1 MMRRADCSAFFL
13 ERMNGM
19 PTILVVEDDA
29 KIARLLELELMHA
42 GYQVEVAHDGRA
54 GLDRALAGGIDLMLL
69 DVMLPQMSGLEVVRR
84 VKEEQPLLPVLMVTA
99 RGDRYDK
106 VSGLDLGADDYIT
119 KPFEME
125 ELLARIRAFLRMRQ
139 HVQVDTSERVL
150 SYEGLTVDV
159 NRHEVVCEGQKVDLT
174 RREFDLLVYLLEH
187 PERVLTRDQLVE
199 HVWGFDYYGDTNVVD
214 VYVRYV
220 RKKLG
225 GSWIQT
231 VRGVGYMLK
240 RGE

>member
-1 MMRRADCSAFFL
+1 MQ
-13 ERMNGM
+13 
-19 PTILVVEDDA
+19 TILVVEDDS
-29 KIARLLELELMHA
+29 KIARLLELELKHA
-42 GYQVEVAHDGRA
+42 GYAVMVATDGRT
-54 GLDRALAGGIDLMLL
+54 GLERALADDVDLVLL

-84 VKEEQPLLPVLMVTA
+84 LKEERPLLPVLMVTA

-119 KPFEME
+119 KPFEIE
-125 ELLARIRAFLRMRQ
+125 EVLARIRAFLRMLKLVRQ
-139 HVQVDTSERVL
+139 DHSEQVLT
-150 SYEGLTVDV
+150 YETLTVDV
-159 NRHEVVCEGQKVDLT
+159 NRHEVYCDGKKVDLT
-174 RREFDLLVYLLEH
+174 RREFDLLVFFLEN

-220 RKKLG
+220 RKKLT

>member
-1 MMRRADCSAFFL
+1 MQ
-13 ERMNGM
+13 
-19 PTILVVEDDA
+19 TILVVEDDS
-29 KIARLLELELMHA
+29 KIARLLELELRHA
-42 GYQVEVAHDGRA
+42 GYAVTVATDGRT
-54 GLDRALAGGIDLMLL
+54 GLERALADDVDLVLL

-84 VKEEQPLLPVLMVTA
+84 LKEERPLLPVLMVTA

-119 KPFEME
+119 KPFEIE
-125 ELLARIRAFLRMRQ
+125 EVLARIRAFLRMLKLVRQ
-139 HVQVDTSERVL
+139 DHSEQVLT
-150 SYEGLTVDV
+150 YETLTVDV
-159 NRHEVVCEGQKVDLT
+159 NRHEVYCDGKKVELT
-174 RREFDLLVYLLEH
+174 RREFDLLVFFLEN

-220 RKKLG
+220 RKKLT

>member
-1 MMRRADCSAFFL
+1 
-13 ERMNGM
+13 MNGM

-42 GYQVEVAHDGRA
+42 GYEVEVAHDGRA

-139 HVQVDTSERVL
+139 HVQIDTSERVL

-159 NRHEVVCEGQKVDLT
+159 NRHEVICEGQKVDLT

>member
-1 MMRRADCSAFFL
+1 MQ
-13 ERMNGM
+13 
-19 PTILVVEDDA
+19 TILVVEDDS
-29 KIARLLELELMHA
+29 KIARLLELELKHA
-42 GYQVEVAHDGRA
+42 GYAVIVATDGRT
-54 GLDRALAGGIDLMLL
+54 GLERALADDVDLVLL

-84 VKEEQPLLPVLMVTA
+84 LKEERPLLPVLMVTA

-119 KPFEME
+119 KPFEIE
-125 ELLARIRAFLRMRQ
+125 EVLARIRAFLRMLKLVRQ
-139 HVQVDTSERVL
+139 DHSEQVLT
-150 SYEGLTVDV
+150 YETLTVDV
-159 NRHEVVCEGQKVDLT
+159 NRHEVYCDGKKVDLT
-174 RREFDLLVYLLEH
+174 RREFDLLLFFLEN

-220 RKKLG
+220 RKKLT

>member
-1 MMRRADCSAFFL
+1 MQ
-13 ERMNGM
+13 
-19 PTILVVEDDA
+19 TILVVEDDS
-29 KIARLLELELMHA
+29 KIARLLELELRHA
-42 GYQVEVAHDGRA
+42 GYAVTVATDGRT
-54 GLDRALAGGIDLMLL
+54 GLERALADDIDLVLL

-84 VKEEQPLLPVLMVTA
+84 LKEERPLLPVLMVTA

-119 KPFEME
+119 KPFEIE
-125 ELLARIRAFLRMRQ
+125 EVLARIRAFLRMRQ
-139 HVQVDTSERVL
+139 LVRQDHSEQVLT
-150 SYEGLTVDV
+150 YETLTVDV
-159 NRHEVVCEGQKVDLT
+159 NRHEVYCDGKKVELT
-174 RREFDLLVYLLEH
+174 RREFDLLVFFLEN

-220 RKKLG
+220 RKKLT

-240 RGE
+240 HGE

>member
-1 MMRRADCSAFFL
+1 MQ
-13 ERMNGM
+13 
-19 PTILVVEDDA
+19 TILVVEDDS
-29 KIARLLELELMHA
+29 KIARLLELELRHA
-42 GYQVEVAHDGRA
+42 GYAVTVATDGRT
-54 GLDRALAGGIDLMLL
+54 GLERALADDVDLVLL

-84 VKEEQPLLPVLMVTA
+84 LKEERPLLPVLMVTA

-119 KPFEME
+119 KPFEIE
-125 ELLARIRAFLRMRQ
+125 EVLARIRAFLRMRQ
-139 HVQVDTSERVL
+139 LVRQDHSEQVLT
-150 SYEGLTVDV
+150 YETLTVDV
-159 NRHEVVCEGQKVDLT
+159 NRHEVYCDGKKVELT
-174 RREFDLLVYLLEH
+174 RREFDLLVFFLEN

-220 RKKLG
+220 RKKLT

>member
-1 MMRRADCSAFFL
+1 MQ
-13 ERMNGM
+13 
-19 PTILVVEDDA
+19 TILVVEDDS
-29 KIARLLELELMHA
+29 KIARLLELELKHA
-42 GYQVEVAHDGRA
+42 GYAVMVATDGRT
-54 GLDRALAGGIDLMLL
+54 GLERALADDVDLVLL

-84 VKEEQPLLPVLMVTA
+84 LKEERPLLPVLMVTA

-119 KPFEME
+119 NPFEIE
-125 ELLARIRAFLRMRQ
+125 EVLARIRAFLRMRQ
-139 HVQVDTSERVL
+139 LVRQDHSEQVLT
-150 SYEGLTVDV
+150 YETLTVDV
-159 NRHEVVCEGQKVDLT
+159 NRHEVYCDGKKVELT
-174 RREFDLLVYLLEH
+174 RREFDLLVFFLEN

-220 RKKLG
+220 RKKLT

>member
-1 MMRRADCSAFFL
+1 
-13 ERMNGM
+13 M

-42 GYQVEVAHDGRA
+42 GYEVEVAHDGRA

-139 HVQVDTSERVL
+139 HVQIDTSERVL

-159 NRHEVVCEGQKVDLT
+159 NRHEVICEGQKVDLT

>member
-1 MMRRADCSAFFL
+1 MQ
-13 ERMNGM
+13 
-19 PTILVVEDDA
+19 TILVVEDDL
-29 KIARLLELELMHA
+29 KIARLLELELKHA
-42 GYQVEVAHDGRA
+42 GYAVVVATDGRG
-54 GLDRALAGGIDLMLL
+54 GLERALADDIDLVLL
-69 DVMLPQMSGLEVVRR
+69 DIMLPQMSGLEVVRR
-84 VKEEQPLLPVLMVTA
+84 LKEERPLVPVLMVTA

-119 KPFEME
+119 KPFEIE
-125 ELLARIRAFLRMRQ
+125 EVLARIRAFLRMRQ
-139 HVQVDTSERVL
+139 LVHQDHSELVL
-150 SYEGLTVDV
+150 TYETLTIDV
-159 NRHEVVCEGQKVDLT
+159 NRHEVYCEGNKVDLT
-174 RREFDLLVYLLEH
+174 RREFDLLVFFLEH

-199 HVWGFDYYGDTNVVD
+199 QVWGFDYFGDTNVVD

-220 RKKLG
+220 RKKLT

>member
-1 MMRRADCSAFFL
+1 
-13 ERMNGM
+13 MNAM

-42 GYQVEVAHDGRA
+42 GYEVEVAHDGRA

>member
-1 MMRRADCSAFFL
+1 
-13 ERMNGM
+13 M

-29 KIARLLELELMHA
+29 KIARLLELELVHA
-42 GYQVEVAHDGRA
+42 GYRVEVTHDGRS
-54 GLDRALAGGIDLMLL
+54 GLERALAGGIDLMLL

-84 VKEEQPLLPVLMVTA
+84 VKEDQPLLPVLMVTA

-139 HVQVDTSERVL
+139 HVYVDTSERIL

-159 NRHEVVCEGQKVDLT
+159 NRHEVTCDGEKVELT
-174 RREFDLLVYLLEH
+174 RREFDLIVYLLEH

-214 VYVRYV
+214 VYVRYL

-225 GSWIQT
+225 GAWIQT

>member
-1 MMRRADCSAFFL
+1 MTLMH
-13 ERMNGM
+13 
-19 PTILVVEDDA
+19 TILVVEDDA

-54 GLDRALAGGIDLMLL
+54 GLDRALTGGIDLMLL

-84 VKEEQPLLPVLMVTA
+84 VKEDQPLLPVLMVTA

-159 NRHEVVCEGQKVDLT
+159 NRHEVICEGQKVDLT

-187 PERVLTRDQLVE
+187 SERVLTRDQLVE

>member
-1 MMRRADCSAFFL
+1 MQ
-13 ERMNGM
+13 
-19 PTILVVEDDA
+19 TILVVEDDS
-29 KIARLLELELMHA
+29 KIARLLELELKHA
-42 GYQVEVAHDGRA
+42 GYEVVVATDGRS
-54 GLDRALAGGIDLMLL
+54 GLERAVADEIDLVLL
-69 DVMLPQMSGLEVVRR
+69 DIMLPQMSGLEVVRR
-84 VKEEQPLLPVLMVTA
+84 LKEERPLLPVLMVTA

-119 KPFEME
+119 KPFEIE
-125 ELLARIRAFLRMRQ
+125 EVLARIRAFLRMRQ
-139 HVQVDTSERVL
+139 LVRQDHSEHVLT
-150 SYEGLTVDV
+150 YETLKVDV
-159 NRHEVVCEGQKVDLT
+159 NRHEVYCEGNKIDLT
-174 RREFDLLVYLLEH
+174 RREFDLLVFFLEH

-199 HVWGFDYYGDTNVVD
+199 HVWGFDYFGDTNVVD

-220 RKKLG
+220 RKKLT

>member
-1 MMRRADCSAFFL
+1 
-13 ERMNGM
+13 M

-29 KIARLLELELMHA
+29 KIARLLELELIHA
-42 GYQVEVAHDGRA
+42 GYEVEVAHDGRS
-54 GLDRALAGGIDLMLL
+54 GLDRVLAGRVDLMLL

-84 VKEEQPLLPVLMVTA
+84 VKEEHPLLPVLMVTA

-150 SYEGLTVDV
+150 SYEELTIDV
-159 NRHEVVCEGQKVDLT
+159 NRHEVMCEGRKIDLT

>member
-1 MMRRADCSAFFL
+1 MQ
-13 ERMNGM
+13 
-19 PTILVVEDDA
+19 TILVVEDDS
-29 KIARLLELELMHA
+29 KIARLLELELKHA
-42 GYQVEVAHDGRA
+42 GYAVMVATDGRT
-54 GLDRALAGGIDLMLL
+54 GLERALADDVDLVLL
-69 DVMLPQMSGLEVVRR
+69 DVMLPLMSGLEVVRR
-84 VKEEQPLLPVLMVTA
+84 LKEERPLLPVLMVTA

-119 KPFEME
+119 KPFEIE
-125 ELLARIRAFLRMRQ
+125 EVLARIRAFLRMRQ
-139 HVQVDTSERVL
+139 LVRQDHSEQVLT
-150 SYEGLTVDV
+150 YETLTVDV
-159 NRHEVVCEGQKVDLT
+159 NRHEVYCDGKKVDLT
-174 RREFDLLVYLLEH
+174 RREFDLLLFFLEN

-220 RKKLG
+220 RKKLT

>member
-1 MMRRADCSAFFL
+1 
-13 ERMNGM
+13 M

-29 KIARLLELELMHA
+29 KIARLLELELIHA
-42 GYQVEVAHDGRA
+42 GYEVEVAHDGRS
-54 GLDRALAGGIDLMLL
+54 GLDRVLAGRVDLMLL

-84 VKEEQPLLPVLMVTA
+84 VKEEHPLLPVLMVTA

-150 SYEGLTVDV
+150 SYEELTVDV
-159 NRHEVVCEGQKVDLT
+159 NRHEVMCEGRKIDLT

>member
-1 MMRRADCSAFFL
+1 MQ
-13 ERMNGM
+13 
-19 PTILVVEDDA
+19 TILVVEDDS
-29 KIARLLELELMHA
+29 KIARLLELELKHA
-42 GYQVEVAHDGRA
+42 GYEVVVATDGRS
-54 GLDRALAGGIDLMLL
+54 GLERAVADEIDLVLL
-69 DVMLPQMSGLEVVRR
+69 DIMLPQMSGLEVVRR
-84 VKEEQPLLPVLMVTA
+84 LKEERPLLPVLMVTA

-119 KPFEME
+119 KPFEIE
-125 ELLARIRAFLRMRQ
+125 EVLARIRAFLRMRQ
-139 HVQVDTSERVL
+139 LVRQDYSEHVLT
-150 SYEGLTVDV
+150 YETLKVDV
-159 NRHEVVCEGQKVDLT
+159 NRHEVYCEGNKIDLT
-174 RREFDLLVYLLEH
+174 RREFDVLVFFLEH

-199 HVWGFDYYGDTNVVD
+199 HVWGFDYFGDTNVVD

-220 RKKLG
+220 RKKLT

>member
-1 MMRRADCSAFFL
+1 MQ
-13 ERMNGM
+13 
-19 PTILVVEDDA
+19 TILVVEDDS
-29 KIARLLELELMHA
+29 KIARLLELELKHA
-42 GYQVEVAHDGRA
+42 GYEVVVATDGRS
-54 GLDRALAGGIDLMLL
+54 GLERAVVDEIDLVLL
-69 DVMLPQMSGLEVVRR
+69 DIMLPQMSGLEVVRR
-84 VKEEQPLLPVLMVTA
+84 LKEERPLLPVLMVTA

-119 KPFEME
+119 KPFEIE
-125 ELLARIRAFLRMRQ
+125 EVLARIRAFLRMRQ
-139 HVQVDTSERVL
+139 LVRQDHSEHVLT
-150 SYEGLTVDV
+150 YETLKVDV
-159 NRHEVVCEGQKVDLT
+159 NRHEVFCEGNKVDLT
-174 RREFDLLVYLLEH
+174 RREFDLLVFFLEN

-199 HVWGFDYYGDTNVVD
+199 HVWGFDYFGDTNVVD

-220 RKKLG
+220 RKKLT

>member
-1 MMRRADCSAFFL
+1 
-13 ERMNGM
+13 M

-54 GLDRALAGGIDLMLL
+54 GLDRALTGGIDLMLL

>member
-1 MMRRADCSAFFL
+1 MQ
-13 ERMNGM
+13 
-19 PTILVVEDDA
+19 TILVVEDDS
-29 KIARLLELELMHA
+29 KIARLLELELKHA
-42 GYQVEVAHDGRA
+42 GYAVMVATDGRT
-54 GLDRALAGGIDLMLL
+54 GLERALADDVDLVLL

-84 VKEEQPLLPVLMVTA
+84 LKEERPLLPVLMVTA

-119 KPFEME
+119 KPFEIE
-125 ELLARIRAFLRMRQ
+125 EVLARIRAFLRMRQ
-139 HVQVDTSERVL
+139 LVRQDHSEQVLT
-150 SYEGLTVDV
+150 YETLTVDV
-159 NRHEVVCEGQKVDLT
+159 NRHEVYCDGEKVDLT
-174 RREFDLLVYLLEH
+174 RREFDLLVFFLEN

-220 RKKLG
+220 RKKLT

>member
-1 MMRRADCSAFFL
+1 MRRADCSALFS
-13 ERMNGM
+13 ERMNEM

-29 KIARLLELELMHA
+29 KIARLLQLELMHA
-42 GYQVEVAHDGRA
+42 GYTVEVAHDGRT
-54 GLDRALAGGIDLMLL
+54 GLDRALEGGIDLMLL

-84 VKEEQPLLPVLMVTA
+84 VKTEQPLLPVLMVTA

-139 HVQVDTSERVL
+139 HVQTDTSERLL
-150 SYEGLTVDV
+150 SYEGLAVDID
-159 NRHEVVCEGQKVDLT
+159 RHEVTCDGETVELT
-174 RREFDLLVYLLEH
+174 RREFDLLAYFLEH
-187 PERVLTRDQLVE
+187 PERVLTRDQLLE

-225 GSWIQT
+225 GNWIQT

>member
-1 MMRRADCSAFFL
+1 
-13 ERMNGM
+13 M

-54 GLDRALAGGIDLMLL
+54 GLDRALTGGIDLMLL

-84 VKEEQPLLPVLMVTA
+84 IKEEQPLLPVLMVTA

-159 NRHEVVCEGQKVDLT
+159 NRHEVICEGQKVDLT

-187 PERVLTRDQLVE
+187 SERVLTRDQLVE

>member
-1 MMRRADCSAFFL
+1 
-13 ERMNGM
+13 M

-42 GYQVEVAHDGRA
+42 GYEVEVAHDGRA
-54 GLDRALAGGIDLMLL
+54 GLDRALTGGIDLMLL

-139 HVQVDTSERVL
+139 HVQIDTSERVL

-159 NRHEVVCEGQKVDLT
+159 NRHEVICEGQKVDLT

>member
-1 MMRRADCSAFFL
+1 
-13 ERMNGM
+13 MNAM

-159 NRHEVVCEGQKVDLT
+159 NRHEVMCEGQKIDLT

>member
-1 MMRRADCSAFFL
+1 
-13 ERMNGM
+13 M

-54 GLDRALAGGIDLMLL
+54 GLDRALTGGIDLMLL

-159 NRHEVVCEGQKVDLT
+159 NRHEVLCEGQKIDLT

-214 VYVRYV
+214 VYIRYV

>member
-1 MMRRADCSAFFL
+1 
-13 ERMNGM
+13 MNGM

-54 GLDRALAGGIDLMLL
+54 GLDRALTGGIDLMLL

-159 NRHEVVCEGQKVDLT
+159 NRHEVICEGQKVDLT

-187 PERVLTRDQLVE
+187 SERVLTRDQLVE

>member
-1 MMRRADCSAFFL
+1 MQ
-13 ERMNGM
+13 
-19 PTILVVEDDA
+19 TILVVEDDS
-29 KIARLLELELMHA
+29 KIARLLELELKHA
-42 GYQVEVAHDGRA
+42 GYAVMVATDGRT
-54 GLDRALAGGIDLMLL
+54 GLELALADDVDLVLL

-84 VKEEQPLLPVLMVTA
+84 LKEERPLLPVLMVTA

-119 KPFEME
+119 KPFEIE
-125 ELLARIRAFLRMRQ
+125 EVLARIRAFLRMRQ
-139 HVQVDTSERVL
+139 LVRQDHSEQVLT
-150 SYEGLTVDV
+150 YETLTVDV
-159 NRHEVVCEGQKVDLT
+159 NRHEVYCDGKKVDLT
-174 RREFDLLVYLLEH
+174 RREFDLLLFFLEN

-220 RKKLG
+220 RKKLT

>member
-1 MMRRADCSAFFL
+1 
-13 ERMNGM
+13 MNGM

-42 GYQVEVAHDGRA
+42 GYEVEVAHDGRA
-54 GLDRALAGGIDLMLL
+54 GLDRALTGGIDLMLL

-139 HVQVDTSERVL
+139 HVQIDTSERVL

-159 NRHEVVCEGQKVDLT
+159 NRHEVICEGQKVDLT

>member
-1 MMRRADCSAFFL
+1 
-13 ERMNGM
+13 MNEM

-54 GLDRALAGGIDLMLL
+54 GLDRALTGGIDLMLL

-159 NRHEVVCEGQKVDLT
+159 NRHEVICEGQKVDLT

-187 PERVLTRDQLVE
+187 SERVLTRDQLVE
-199 HVWGFDYYGDTNVVD
+199 HVWGFDYYGDTNIVD

>member
-1 MMRRADCSAFFL
+1 
-13 ERMNGM
+13 MNGM

>member
-1 MMRRADCSAFFL
+1 
-13 ERMNGM
+13 M

-42 GYQVEVAHDGRA
+42 GYEVEVAHDGQA
-54 GLDRALAGGIDLMLL
+54 GLDRALTGGIDLMLL

-139 HVQVDTSERVL
+139 HVQIDTSERVL

-159 NRHEVVCEGQKVDLT
+159 NRHEVICEGQKVDLT

>member
-1 MMRRADCSAFFL
+1 MQ
-13 ERMNGM
+13 
-19 PTILVVEDDA
+19 TILVVEDDS
-29 KIARLLELELMHA
+29 KIARLLELELKHA
-42 GYQVEVAHDGRA
+42 GYEVVVATDGRS
-54 GLDRALAGGIDLMLL
+54 GLERAVVDEIDLVLL
-69 DVMLPQMSGLEVVRR
+69 DIMLPQMSGLEVVRR
-84 VKEEQPLLPVLMVTA
+84 LKEERPLLPVLMVTA

-119 KPFEME
+119 KPFEIE
-125 ELLARIRAFLRMRQ
+125 EVLARIRAFLRMRQ
-139 HVQVDTSERVL
+139 LVRQDHSEHVLT
-150 SYEGLTVDV
+150 YETLKVDV
-159 NRHEVVCEGQKVDLT
+159 NRHEVYCEGNKVDLT
-174 RREFDLLVYLLEH
+174 RREFDLLVFFLEN

-199 HVWGFDYYGDTNVVD
+199 HVWGFDYFGDTNVVD

-220 RKKLG
+220 RKKLT